1 MCYTLFIRKCYTLFI
16 HKCSCLSVSQY
27 TMLSGR
33 APFQDQQQEDTA
45 DNIMKKIRG
54 GEFSMSGPEW
64 QAVSDSAKDL
74 IQGLLTVEPS
84 KRLGMAE
91 LVKHPWLQP
100 NAPVAQTPLR
110 TPGVLST
117 CSAAVNSQLSATWEA
132 FNLATRQGLRLL
144 DVSSAP
150 LAKRRKLKKNSA
162 DNRSS
167 STDSNNSASTGSSG
181 GVAQSPVRQSPVRT
195 FSNTS
200 CASSGSG
207 ASTGFVP
214 SRTSPYQRNA
224 DIGVSPLATRTSD
237 SIIVNETCLAASV
250 EVVDSQDSDV
260 AVIPSTSSSV
270 DGPAEVLGPHGSKR
284 KLDMRY
290 NEDEEDDEDEDDDCV
305 IVGSS
310 NPFVSQSSPSNNN
323 NKRVKVLRNS
333 TDTIVI
339 DD

>member
-1 MCYTLFIRKCYTLFI
+1 
-16 HKCSCLSVSQY
+16 
-27 TMLSGR
+27 MLSGR
-33 APFQDQQQEDTA
+33 APFQDHQQEDTA

-84 KRLGMAE
+84 KRLGMVE
-91 LVKHPWLQP
+91 LQKHPWLQP

-167 STDSNNSASTGSSG
+167 STDSNNSASTSSSG

-214 SRTSPYQRNA
+214 NRASPYQRNA
-224 DIGVSPLATRTSD
+224 DIGVSPLATRASD
-237 SIIVNETCLAASV
+237 SIVVNETCLAASV
-250 EVVDSQDSDV
+250 EVVDSQDSDA

-270 DGPAEVLGPHGSKR
+270 DTPAEVLSPQGTKR
-284 KLDMRY
+284 KLDMSY
-290 NEDEEDDEDEDDDCV
+290 EDEEDEDDDCV

-310 NPFVSQSSPSNNN
+310 NPFMAQPSPSNN

-333 TDTIVI
+333 SDTIVI